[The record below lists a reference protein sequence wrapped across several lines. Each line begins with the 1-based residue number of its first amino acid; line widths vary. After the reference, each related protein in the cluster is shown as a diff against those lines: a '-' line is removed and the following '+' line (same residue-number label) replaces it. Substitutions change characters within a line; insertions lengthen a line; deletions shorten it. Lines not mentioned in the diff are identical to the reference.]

1 MNLVKRLLPALSIT
15 LASAAYPLD
24 WSGNLAVEARI
35 FPSAARWSEQK
46 NSGLSLSFQPELRHQ
61 WHDGKRGLTFI
72 PFLRIDSTDEE
83 RTHADIREFKYLHVA
98 DGWEIRAGID
108 KVFWGVTESQH
119 LVDIVNQTD
128 LIENIDGEDKLGQ
141 PMVRV
146 TRVLGNGA
154 IDLFLLPWFR
164 ERTFPGAEGRLR
176 TPLVVDTDRA
186 RYESD
191 LEQRHFDYALRWNQ
205 TIGPVDAALSWFHGT
220 ARAPD
225 LVPDTQAGATQN
237 GASGLI
243 PYYPLLRQAGL
254 EFQYTGEAWLW
265 KLEAVHRET
274 KGKDYRA
281 AVGGFEYTFVGIHD
295 TQLDLGVLAEYNYDS
310 RRLDASSPFQNDLFI
325 GTRLTFNDTQSSE
338 LLAGGFFDLDY
349 HSRSFRVEAS
359 RRIGQSYKLS
369 VEGQLFLDMAS
380 RDPLAAFAADD
391 FIRIELTRYF

>member
-1 MNLVKRLLPALSIT
+1 MLRNKYCSRILCACVLAF
-15 LASAAYPLD
+15 ASAAYPVD
-24 WSGNLAVEARI
+24 WSGNLAVEVRI
-35 FPSAARWSEQK
+35 FPSAARWPEQK
-46 NSGLSLSFQPELRHQ
+46 NGGLSLSFQPELRHQ
-61 WHDGKRGLTFI
+61 WHDGKRGFTFI
-72 PFLRIDSTDEE
+72 PFLRVDSMDEE
-83 RTHADIREFKYLHVA
+83 RTHADIRELKYLHVA
-98 DGWEIRAGID
+98 DGWELRAGID

-164 ERTFPGAEGRLR
+164 ERTFPGSKGRLR
-176 TPLVVDTDRA
+176 TPLVVATDRA

-191 LEQRHFDYALRWNQ
+191 SEQRHFDYALRWNQ

-220 ARAPD
+220 ARDPD
-225 LVPDTQAGATQN
+225 LVPDTQA

-265 KLEAVHRET
+265 KLEAVHRNT
-274 KGKDYRA
+274 TGKDYCA

-295 TQLDLGVLAEYNYDS
+295 TPLDLGVLAEHNYDS

-325 GTRLTFNDTQSSE
+325 GTRLTFNDPQSSE
-338 LLAGGFFDLDY
+338 VLAGGFFDLDY
-349 HSRSFRVEAS
+349 DSRSFRVEAS
-359 RRIGQSYKLS
+359 RRIGESYKLS

>member
-1 MNLVKRLLPALSIT
+1 MKPANRLFPALLIAF
-15 LASAAYPLD
+15 ASATYPVD
-24 WSGNLAVEARI
+24 WSGNLAIEMRI
-35 FPSAARWSEQK
+35 FPSAAQWSEQK
-46 NSGLSLSFQPELRHQ
+46 NGGLSFSVQPELRHQ

-72 PFLRIDSTDEE
+72 PFLRIDSMDEE
-83 RTHADIREFKYLHVA
+83 RTHTDIREFKYLHVT
-98 DGWEIRAGID
+98 DDWELRVGID
-108 KVFWGVTESQH
+108 KGFWGVTESQH

-164 ERTFPGAEGRLR
+164 ERTFPGSKGRLR

-191 LEQRHFDYALRWNQ
+191 AKQRHLDYALRWNQ
-205 TIGPVDAALSWFHGT
+205 SIGPVDAALSWFHGT
-220 ARAPD
+220 ARDPD
-225 LVPDTQAGATQN
+225 LVPDTQDGTP
-237 GASGLI
+237 SLI

-265 KLEAVHRET
+265 KLEAVHRDT
-274 KGKDYRA
+274 KGEDYHA

-295 TQLDLGVLAEYNYDS
+295 TPLDLGVLAEHNYDS
-310 RRLDASSPFQNDLFI
+310 RRLDADSPFQNDLFV

-338 LLAGGFFDLDY
+338 VLAGGFFDLDY
-349 HSRSFRVEAS
+349 DSRSFRVEAS
-359 RRIGQSYKLS
+359 RRLGQSYKLS
-369 VEGQLFLDMAS
+369 VEGQVFLDMAP

-391 FIRIELTRYF
+391 FVLIELTRYF